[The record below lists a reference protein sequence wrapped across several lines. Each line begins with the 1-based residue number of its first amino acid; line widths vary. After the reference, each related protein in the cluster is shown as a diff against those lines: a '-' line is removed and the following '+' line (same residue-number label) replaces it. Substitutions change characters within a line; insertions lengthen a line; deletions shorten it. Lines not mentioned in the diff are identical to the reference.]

1 MKKLFYLKSNIK
13 QGVFMG
19 LAFCFYTT
27 FIWLTNLDT
36 IYLAYGQYL
45 DIAIILLPISVIF
58 WAINQEIKKNN
69 ITIIQRISIAILV
82 SLISF
87 IIYNPFLYLYHHYIN
102 PEWFNAVLNLKEL
115 DLKSMN
121 TPVNEIQLEL
131 SRMKVSSIAK
141 AGLFQLSSII
151 SSVIIIPILIAMLS
165 FIFFKN
171 KK

>member
-1 MKKLFYLKSNIK
+1 M
-13 QGVFMG
+13 
-19 LAFCFYTT
+19 
-27 FIWLTNLDT
+27 WLTNLDN
-36 IYLAYGQYL
+36 IYLRFGQYL
-45 DIAIILLPISVIF
+45 DVAIILLPISVIF

-115 DLKSMN
+115 YLKSIN
-121 TPVNEIQLEL
+121 TPLNEIQLEL

-141 AGLFQLSSII
+141 AGLFQFSSII
-151 SSVIIIPILIAMLS
+151 SSV
-165 FIFFKN
+165 
-171 KK
+171 